1 MMASILMPHPDPL
14 QLLRDIIDAGSG
26 PGLGLHLPFLL
37 DLLLLRVSRST
48 DLLLLS
54 FRGTLDPVVLAEV
67 DYVLAH

>member
-26 PGLGLHLPFLL
+26 PRLGLHLPFLL